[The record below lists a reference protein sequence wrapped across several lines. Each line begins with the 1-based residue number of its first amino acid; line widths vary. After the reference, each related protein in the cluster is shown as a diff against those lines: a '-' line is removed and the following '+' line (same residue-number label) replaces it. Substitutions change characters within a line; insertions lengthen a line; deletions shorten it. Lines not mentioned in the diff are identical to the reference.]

1 MLNPFKGPNKITEL
15 DFSFSGALLSKV
27 PVTGPEKLFYVS
39 RVYIQDRDINSFEIP
54 TIKDNRK
61 RNRMDWFLS
70 QIPDYYSLDLNLE
83 IWLWFRKVNGT
94 FEKEA
99 LGLNSV

>member
-15 DFSFSGALLSKV
+15 DFFFSGALLSKV
-27 PVTGPEKLFYVS
+27 PVTGPEKLFFVF

-83 IWLWFRKVNGT
+83 I
-94 FEKEA
+94 
-99 LGLNSV
+99 